1 MNEKTVRGYI
11 IELLHK
17 ALIEAFPALSETC
30 AVFHISL
37 ERPATFAHGDYSTNI
52 ALVYA
57 KQVGLPPRA
66 VAHRIVPLLLRDLA
80 TNETE
85 APNGDIAKIE
95 VAGPGFINFH
105 LTPTYFQKAIKEII
119 SGVNGSG
126 AARGLTYGN
135 NDTLAGKKVIVEYT
149 DPNTFKVFH
158 IGHLM
163 ANSIGESISRLID
176 ASGADLIRMCYPSD
190 IGLHIAKAVWAISKK
205 IAADPNSFP
214 SETSPIQ
221 ERTAFLGAAYVE
233 GTQAYEKAEEAIKA
247 GDITSETAAVK
258 NEIDEINT
266 ALFAKSNTALNDIYE
281 KGRRWSLEHFE
292 TLYKIL
298 GTKFDDYIFESE
310 VGQAGASLVREFAQP
325 TIPGGPVFHE
335 SEGALI
341 FRGEDH
347 GLHTRVFIN
356 SKGLPTY
363 EAKEI
368 GLNNEKFRRYPNLD
382 HSIVITANEQNDY
395 FRVLLRAL
403 SEMDTRRGTSIAAK
417 TTHIG
422 HGLLRLASDTAAGG
436 SVKMSSRKGGVIM
449 GEALIEEVK
458 VRVREKIADRGFDEE
473 TATKIVDIVAIGAI
487 KYSILR
493 SAAGSDIVFD
503 FEKSLSFEGDSG
515 PYIQYTH
522 TRALSILEKAKQVG
536 IEAGISVGV
545 HSGVEAENSAA
556 TADLEKLLTRFPE
569 IVARAA
575 AEYAPHYVTMYV
587 TELAS
592 AFNSFYAS
600 GLIADLHNPQAPYRV
615 ALTQATVIVLERGLS
630 ILGIKVPG
638 KM

>member
-1 MNEKTVRGYI
+1 MKEKTVRSHI

-17 ALIEAFPALSETC
+17 ALIEAFPALSETGG
-30 AVFHISL
+30 VFHISL

-66 VAHRIVPLLLRDLA
+66 VADRIVPLLLRDLSI
-80 TNETE
+80 NDTE
-85 APNGDIAKIE
+85 ATNGDIAKIE

-105 LTPTYFQKAIKEII
+105 LTPAYFQKAIEEII
-119 SGVNGSG
+119 SGAHSSI
-126 AARGLTYGN
+126 YGN
-135 NDTLAGKKVIVEYT
+135 NDNLAGKKVIVEYT

-163 ANSIGESISRLID
+163 SNAIGESISRLVA
-176 ASGADLIRMCYPSD
+176 ASSADLIRMCYPSD

-214 SETSPIQ
+214 AETSPIN

-247 GDITSETAAVK
+247 GDITSEIAAVK
-258 NEIDEINT
+258 NEIDEINA
-266 ALFAKSNTALNDIYE
+266 ALFAKSDTALNDIYE

-292 TLYKIL
+292 ALYKIL

-310 VGQAGASLVREFAQP
+310 VGQKGATLVREFAEP
-325 TIPGGPVFHE
+325 TIAGGPVFHE
-335 SEGALI
+335 SDGALI

-347 GLHTRVFIN
+347 GLHTRVFVN

-368 GLNNEKFRRYPNLD
+368 GLNVEKFHRYPTLD

-403 SEMDTRRGTSIAAK
+403 SEMDARRDTSIAAK

-422 HGLLRLASDTAAGG
+422 HGLLRLASDTAIGG
-436 SVKMSSRKGGVIM
+436 SVKMSSRKGGVIT
-449 GEALIEEVK
+449 GETLIEEVK

-473 TATKIVDIVAIGAI
+473 TAAHIVDVVAIGAI

-493 SAAGSDIVFD
+493 SATGSDIVFD

-522 TRALSILEKAKQVG
+522 TRALSILEKAKQIG
-536 IEAGISVGV
+536 IESNVNISGID
-545 HSGVEAENSAA
+545 
-556 TADLEKLLTRFPE
+556 TITDLEKLLTRFPE
-569 IVARAA
+569 IVTRAA
-575 AEYAPHYVTMYV
+575 AEYAPHYVTTYI

-600 GLIADLHNPQAPYRV
+600 GLIADLNNPQASYRV
-615 ALTQATVIVLERGLS
+615 ALTQATVIVLEKGLS